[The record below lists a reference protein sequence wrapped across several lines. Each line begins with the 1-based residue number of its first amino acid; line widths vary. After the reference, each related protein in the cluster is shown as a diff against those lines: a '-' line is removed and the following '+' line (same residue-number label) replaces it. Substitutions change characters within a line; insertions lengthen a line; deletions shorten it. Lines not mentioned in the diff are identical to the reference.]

1 MKLNSKSL
9 EKLRNLI
16 NEETEYR
23 SGPQLVN
30 FFNNYGFNDRYGQ
43 GFPSRWKFTDEKLNH
58 LNGTSK
64 INDCILTIFNPINY
78 IGNIDKLN
86 SLILDFNQYLA
97 FDDLMIKNEYQK
109 ITIVKYQIEDK
120 KTTKIELTE
129 DEFLKQEF
137 LKIDL
142 LPLGLDFQFEQVI
155 TQRLNEIEKS
165 LRYESALA
173 VIFLCGSTLEG
184 LLLHIATQNLQKF
197 NSSKSAPKD
206 KDGKVI
212 QLHKWTLDSLINV
225 AFEQD
230 FIKLDIKKFSH
241 TLKDFRNYI
250 HPREQATQNFNPDKH
265 TAEISWKVLQ
275 ATISNLIGNRK

>member
-1 MKLNSKSL
+1 
-9 EKLRNLI
+9 
-16 NEETEYR
+16 
-23 SGPQLVN
+23 
-30 FFNNYGFNDRYGQ
+30 
-43 GFPSRWKFTDEKLNH
+43 
-58 LNGTSK
+58 
-64 INDCILTIFNPINY
+64 
-78 IGNIDKLN
+78 
-86 SLILDFNQYLA
+86 
-97 FDDLMIKNEYQK
+97 MIKNEYQK

-184 LLLHIATQNLQKF
+184 LLLHIATQNPQKF

-275 ATISNLIGNRK
+275 ATISNLTGNRK